1 MAGKAF
7 NLTAQLNL
15 VGPNNIKPV
24 VGKIKREL
32 SGIKANVNVGLEKNA
47 SRNIKAVKGEVQKLN
62 AELLQT
68 AKLTGTVSNSL
79 KTMASSAKS
88 AQTSTASLSA
98 TAKDSR
104 SSIKD
109 VDKSIQ
115 DASFS
120 MRDFGE
126 QSRLAVKRFLAFSV
140 AAAPLYALTR
150 AISRAFDEFV
160 NFDKELTRLVQVSGK
175 SRASLK
181 GLTIEISNLSTNLGV
196 SSNELISISTTL
208 AQAGLSIGQ
217 TTIALEALAKAALA
231 PTFDDLNRTVE
242 GSIALMRQFG
252 ISSNQLEAS
261 LGSINAVAAQFAV
274 EAGDIIS
281 AIQRTGGVF
290 AAASNGVS
298 QGTDALNEFVAVF
311 TSVRATTRESAE
323 TIATGLRTIFTR
335 IQRGSTIDFLR
346 EMGVQL
352 TDAEGKFIGP
362 YKAIERLSG
371 ALRRLDPRDLKFS
384 QIVEELGGFRQIG
397 KVIPLIQ
404 QFTTAQQALKVAQ
417 EGQGSL
423 AKDAITAQQSLAV
436 QVSKVREEFVGFVR
450 SIGES
455 KTFQVVTKF
464 VLGFASSLISVGK
477 AFKPI
482 LPFLAILGAI
492 KGTKLAIDFGS
503 GLLGG
508 GKGKGGAGGAGAG
521 GGGSGGGAGPQ
532 KGIDPAAIKANT
544 DASTR
549 NSEALMGNTGAIN
562 SLTEAINT
570 LKGQIGSSP
579 QTSGSNTILGADG
592 QPLAFASGGSV
603 PGTGNSDT
611 VPAML
616 TPGEFVIRK
625 KAVSKIGVDKL
636 NSINKYSDGGNVY
649 ASKKSYG
656 MLIADEGD
664 PPDHDLVRAT
674 IPDAEG
680 NKNQYVAPVSVSGFT
695 RTKDYQKQQKKL
707 PKAIDSMAKELSKS
721 IGGKELEASSIATS
735 KALTA
740 TAAGKLFEGYVLA
753 AANMKDPGTDRFD
766 IPTANSDIQGLTT
779 QPISDFTDVK
789 ISDSPPNRKS
799 IIEKAVAEDR
809 KSFRKS
815 NTIPYERRGRP
826 RKYNLGGYIRKY
838 EDGAT
843 VEGRTLQEKLL
854 EQIASYGRAA
864 GIKDILDIP
873 SGDREI
879 GKLLNA
885 NNVKQ
890 GKNLDQVE
898 EILSRVA
905 AAKGKKAQADAD
917 RVGQLDKVGVVGL
930 VDTNN
935 QLGYSKDFE
944 WKLPDANKTVLAKVR
959 GFKQRY
965 MDAVRQ
971 MQKETSESAMTLA
984 DNVQYADI
992 FGDGD
997 IAFDFDK
1004 TLVKNAEIL
1013 DSNGNDDIPSY
1024 SNRDKVEEALKGATL
1039 TRLGNKL
1046 KSLTQANPDFIKS
1059 TRILTARPQGTADLL
1074 SKTLQRLGLPYDTG
1088 SITGVGGTDS
1098 DVSQGKAENLSKLE
1112 KLVDDNANNV
1122 GAALKAGKQ
1131 ATQYSEPRAFGTEL
1145 DEKLGQGLIEGA
1157 VVEKAL
1163 FSLGAN
1169 LPSLDQ
1175 LEQNRAIDFPSGL
1188 GSAAKFFGIDPDIPT
1203 EVKRTLDASA
1213 FKRARGE
1220 FARFFKPAEFAEG
1233 GSVRQNIETEDGSS
1247 LIARFMKDFSSS
1259 GEVAA
1264 SSIGG
1269 GLYSVTASQAS
1280 GGGGR
1285 SLYDAVMEMA
1295 TAKGGSLV
1303 SDRSRVSQDALTK
1316 IWGNYYNKG
1325 AGQDGKPVG
1334 KSVVSPKNMYTGSL
1348 MRDEDYPS
1356 EDPSSW
1362 KGEALP
1368 LQYAYS
1374 KFAKGGSVEDKVPA
1388 LLTPGEFVVN
1398 KKAATR
1404 LGANTLNKLNHADTV
1419 QGFNK
1424 GGAVGYIQKLSIG
1437 GYPEDST
1444 DEIKAAIDKMVDDIN
1459 KEIVALYRQAGQ
1471 KLQVQGNTG
1480 ETGTKEVDGKQMDSS
1495 SRKAYYAMNP
1505 SESGNELLERYVREN
1520 FQVSKRT
1527 QSWLKK
1533 LSADQAKAGEK
1544 NEVTGFRSKYS
1555 TKGGFVDSVQTGR
1568 RSSTKEKDA
1577 ERYDKMMSDVASEA
1591 EKIAVLEQQI
1601 IEIRTHG
1608 LESVKKQV
1616 QSIKEEASR
1625 TTTSPVGSG
1634 TNNMPPGVNPPDPP
1648 EPPETIKPGQNPWIT
1663 AAKVPQSETVQ
1674 AKNPIEEKA
1683 QATGNALDKLK
1694 DKFNVVA
1701 EKLGGTTAALSLMAS
1716 TLATQLPEL
1725 YKTIDRFA
1733 GSELAQSEVAAG
1745 IAGGIQQGGASAMAG
1760 IKLAKESGMS
1770 NRGVAATG
1778 AATAIGGAVTGYLEA
1793 QSLKREENLDRFLKE
1808 SNANFEK
1815 ALNKLQTDSTGMS
1828 AADREREERQAY
1840 AELGS
1845 QLDALG
1851 TPMENATVT
1860 WETQVS
1866 RAASAMGTFAQTLAA
1881 LSMIRMGMGG
1891 GGGRPRRRRGRR
1903 GFADG
1908 GIVYASDG
1916 MLVDYTPKGTDTIP
1930 AMLSPGEFVVNAKS
1944 TKKHRGLL
1952 SSINKNK
1959 GGSIGSSRK
1968 IKYLQDGSDG
1978 TDDAY
1983 RAGQEISESFADGL
1997 DLIQMQSEST
2007 AVNIA
2012 SAGTQSVAAGMIPFA
2027 GAGIDYTSAAANFA
2041 EGNVVDGSIDA
2052 LFGTV
2057 DLVTDAIQT
2066 ATYATGAGAPVAAV
2080 GGAGVQVATDATQA
2094 GLKKA
2099 VKEIGPAVV
2108 KGVDETLVGA
2118 QIIAKESWQSAT
2130 KYAADAADATKK
2142 NFSSAVDA
2150 TKKGFSDAGTYIAT
2164 KWNATSE
2171 AVGDFVVTNYNKAAK
2186 GLGDAGT
2193 AITKKWNDAGEAV
2206 KSGWNNAGAFVR
2218 KKWVQAGDFIFGK
2231 GGKKAAGNAAGDAAQ
2246 QGGKGFFGK
2255 IGTQLM
2261 QLLPG
2266 VVAGAITAG
2275 GAAGGGG
2282 ASEEQ
2287 RRNQEKRNERLD
2299 QLRKMAELEAK
2310 KMKTSDINNRVRS
2323 VSGMSDS
2330 DERTAKLTGANNP
2343 MEIAAQRAK
2352 LEAAGVDSRAG
2363 NRRRIAERAQA
2374 AQQKLDRGED
2384 LTTGEQSAIQ
2394 QNKMMA
2400 DAIDEM
2406 YQDAFSKG
2414 FTGNEIQKENMIR
2427 AGGSEKAIAAE
2438 KKAEQNVK
2446 AGKDELDGLSDEEK
2460 GLLETRRN
2468 MMRIGKRYIGNQN
2481 EQILLQERQNRL
2493 MNEAKTASENFIAAM
2508 QTMQSGIKRATD
2520 EFNVSMTK
2528 IDNAVGIIDGK
2539 IPKVDRSAENL
2550 FGNLEA
2556 YTPDE
2561 VKKASREQSATMG
2574 LDQIVSGIRTS
2585 REGGVEEI
2593 TLGKQLEESALAQ
2606 QTLERELP
2614 RIFRE
2619 NAGTEDSSNVR
2630 KEIEA
2635 ALVAS
2640 GMNEQSAQEMSRQVA
2655 NAAQRQ
2661 TDTGNSVSW
2670 NKLSEDVPGL
2680 LDNVKSLKEATA
2692 MQQALAKAQNDA
2704 LDQINSQLNAASDR
2718 MAKAVQL
2725 RADAE
2730 KTMADMDLQLQQA
2743 TSGYTV
2749 SLEDMNKP
2757 FNVQMEAL
2765 TRGTDVNNPA
2775 GTANLEDLL
2784 SRRAKAQGEM
2794 KRLEETQAGVNMSGD
2809 EKAIKAH
2816 QKAMKDNSTAVKTSN
2831 AALNKFATDSTRAA
2845 NAMNKVQDLVQVRQA
2860 RQNFMLE
2867 DLSNMDNPEF
2877 MLNRADNARS
2887 IDKVESGTASARDIQ
2902 NVAKEFQTIMAMRD
2916 PEERDSFKKSF
2927 IQQAAQNSG
2936 YSEKELERAFDP
2948 ASDPVVIQAREIA
2961 KGYAEEQAAAQKA
2974 LAADQE
2980 RAANIMTDGVVD
2992 SAINF
2997 RRTILDAAKTAAA
3010 ELRGASENAM
3020 FTSNE
3025 MGSGFTTGIL
3035 ENSTAAGSMATIQ
3048 AGLAAQGTGGPGDG
3062 AVSLDTSAMRD
3073 ILTGAVEGMDQLD
3086 DAQLSAMVKSG
3097 AVSTSQ
3103 VDEDGNRVDLK
3114 KILEDQGIGAV
3125 KDVLGDRENESMV
3138 SVDPDL
3144 LSDIIEGGQLSFN
3157 QEQLALLS
3165 ENGVIR
3171 FDFAGM
3177 QELKENNLI
3186 KIDGEGLTRLEDI
3199 LARYQTFTQNNG
3211 GGEAD
3216 GMATGGVVYASQGK
3230 MIGMKPKGT
3239 DTVPAML
3246 TPGEFVINKKATSKN
3261 LGLLRA
3267 INTGR
3272 AGGYS
3277 EGGVVYLAD
3286 GSSDP
3291 VGSNKDTENISEK
3304 SAFNK
3309 DMKKRMEGKL
3319 VQSVQFSRGANRMYI
3334 NAWNGPEK
3342 DRLMEQIEAVFGM
3355 FGFGHQEGTK
3365 MDGNPLFHDL
3375 NQLVADIPQP
3385 ITSPIMNDVI
3395 NRGVE
3400 TDAAEALIGI
3410 GHQAYDRWHEK
3421 YERIISNFLSRITDE
3436 DLMPQAIEKQ
3446 KIPGVSS
3453 PESEAGTI
3461 TQLDLQKE
3469 AAKMGTALAS
3479 MRDPEEKRAYVTNFI
3494 DKLVQ
3499 NSAYTRKQLE
3509 AAFPFSGYTP
3519 DKGQVGGFEK
3529 RAQAAKEEMGSGG
3542 AEVEIPKPEEK
3553 LMTPAEITAFNNE
3566 DTAATTDS
3574 PDYYS
3579 YGTYARWLKNLIQ
3592 VMRKKERR
3600 VDVNGSPIKD
3610 RFTFDG
3616 STLMSKDGEIGM
3628 GLGKK
3633 GDIQD
3638 DIKGKYTDLLSG
3650 IKDKSE
3656 SSTKSLQN
3664 MPADYKQMESAENA
3678 REILAQDAESQDGF
3692 LPKDRKA
3699 SLGFTGQMLP
3709 NIVDNFLASV
3719 KAGQLWNNSGG
3730 WALANHDGMYEH
3742 GLESYFIPNMLQT
3755 LRDIGQVLG
3764 QVNVGEFSPDFAE
3777 SLDWINS
3784 TPTEASDRKTRIAA
3798 QKELGIETPDEGA
3811 TAESQYKRASNYWG
3825 RVDGVYQKMME
3836 ANHKK
3841 FSEAE
3846 GFARGGHIF
3855 RPRGTDTVPAMLT
3868 PGEFVVNRSATQ
3880 KNLGLLRQ
3888 INGNPNTKYFS
3899 RGGAVQYLA
3908 DGDLAQ
3914 AGSGISA
3921 ISVDFSAITSAMDIF
3936 QTSVSDFIGSA
3947 AALAAPD
3954 FGVFNAGVVKLE
3966 NTLPILENSV
3976 SNLNAAAA
3984 TLGQNIGNV
3993 ASLVNALSTIP
4004 SSIELRGRI
4013 DMPTSFVV
4021 SLEGQTA
4028 GVDIDMKKEILNTVA
4043 DKLEANNVQ
4052 FNVEGLRQAANN

>member
-32 SGIKANVNVGLEKNA
+32 SGIKANVNLSLEKNA
-47 SRNIKAVKGEVQKLN
+47 SRNIKAIKGEVQKLN
-62 AELLQT
+62 TELLQT

-79 KTMASSAKS
+79 KTMAASAKS
-88 AQTSTASLSA
+88 AQTSTASLSS

-252 ISSNQLEAS
+252 ISTNQLEGA
-261 LGSINAVAAQFAV
+261 LGSINAVAASFAV

-521 GGGSGGGAGPQ
+521 GGSSGGGAGPQ
-532 KGIDPAAIKANT
+532 KGIDPSAIKANT

-570 LKGQIGSSP
+570 LKSQIGSSP

-753 AANMKDPGTDRFD
+753 ASNMKDPGTDRFD

-1444 DEIKAAIDKMVDDIN
+1444 DEIKAAIDKMVNDIN
-1459 KEIVALYRQAGQ
+1459 KEIVALYRQAGK

-1505 SESGNELLERYVREN
+1505 SESGNELLERYAREN

-1533 LSADQAKAGEK
+1533 LSGDQAKAGEK

-1555 TKGGFVDSVQTGR
+1555 TEGGFVNSVQTGR
-1568 RSSTKEKDA
+1568 KSSTKEKDA

-1591 EKIAVLEQQI
+1591 EKIATLEQQI

-1608 LESVKKQV
+1608 LESIKKQV
-1616 QSIKEEASR
+1616 QSIKEGASK
-1625 TTTSPVGSG
+1625 TTASPVGSG

-1770 NRGVAATG
+1770 NKGVAATG

-1828 AADREREERQAY
+1828 TADREREERQAY

-1891 GGGRPRRRRGRR
+1891 GGGGRPRRRRGRR

-1944 TKKHRGLL
+1944 TKKNRGLL

-1968 IKYLQDGSDG
+1968 IKYLQDGSDEE
-1978 TDDAY
+1978 Y
-1983 RAGQEISESFADGL
+1983 RAGSELHPRVADAL
-1997 DLIQMQSEST
+1997 DVIQMQSEST

-2027 GAGIDYTSAAANFA
+2027 GAGIDYTSAAANFS

-2052 LFGTV
+2052 LFGTI

-2099 VKEIGPAVV
+2099 VKEFGPAVA
-2108 KGVDETLVGA
+2108 KGADEAFTGA
-2118 QIIAKESWQSAT
+2118 KIIAKESWQSAT

-2150 TKKGFSDAGTYIAT
+2150 TKKGFSDAGTYVAKKWDAT
-2164 KWNATSE
+2164 VDA
-2171 AVGDFVVTNYNKAAK
+2171 AGDFAVKSYDKAAK
-2186 GLGDAGT
+2186 GIADAGT
-2193 AITKKWNDAGEAV
+2193 TISKKWTEAGDAV
-2206 KSGWNNAGAFVR
+2206 KSGWSNASAFVS
-2218 KKWVQAGDFIFGK
+2218 KKWSQAGDFIFGK

-2255 IGTQLM
+2255 IGTQLA

-2330 DERTAKLTGANNP
+2330 DARTAKLTGANNP

-2384 LTTGEQSAIQ
+2384 LTTGEQSAVQ

-2400 DAIDEM
+2400 DAINEM

-2414 FTGNEIQKENMIR
+2414 FTGNEIQKENMIG
-2427 AGGSEKAIAAE
+2427 AGGSDEAIAAE

-2446 AGKDELDGLSDEEK
+2446 TGKDELDGLSDEEK
-2460 GLLETRRN
+2460 ELLKTRRN

-2784 SRRAKAQGEM
+2784 SRRDKAQGEM

-2809 EKAIKAH
+2809 RDAIIAH
-2816 QKAMKDNSTAVKTSN
+2816 QKAMKDNSVAVKTSN

-2961 KGYAEEQAAAQKA
+2961 KGYAEEQATAQKA

-2980 RAANIMTDGVVD
+2980 RAAKIMTDGVVD
-2992 SAINF
+2992 SAIGF

-3025 MGSGFTTGIL
+3025 MGGGFTTGIL

-3086 DAQLSAMVKSG
+3086 NAQLSKMVGSG
-3097 AVSTSQ
+3097 AVTTSQ
-3103 VDEDGNRVDLK
+3103 VDEDGNQIDLK
-3114 KILEDQGIGAV
+3114 KMLQDQGIGAV

-3211 GGEAD
+3211 GGGAD

-3291 VGSNKDTENISEK
+3291 VGSNDENISEK

-3334 NAWNGPEK
+3334 NAWNSPEK

-3365 MDGNPLFHDL
+3365 MAGNPLFHDL

-3436 DLMPQAIEKQ
+3436 DILPQAIEK
-3446 KIPGVSS
+3446 IPAVSS
-3453 PESEAGTI
+3453 PEKDFEFNPNFEEDQGTNI
-3461 TQLDLQKE
+3461 ETSTKIKKKE
-3469 AAKMGTALAS
+3469 A
-3479 MRDPEEKRAYVTNFI
+3479 V
-3494 DKLVQ
+3494 
-3499 NSAYTRKQLE
+3499 
-3509 AAFPFSGYTP
+3509 
-3519 DKGQVGGFEK
+3519 GFEK

-3638 DIKGKYTDLLSG
+3638 DIRGKYTDLLVG

-3656 SSTKSLQN
+3656 SSTESLQH
-3664 MPADYKQMESAENA
+3664 MPVDYKQMESAVDA
-3678 REILAQDAESQDGF
+3678 RELLAQDAESQHGS
-3692 LPKDRKA
+3692 LPKDRKDL
-3699 SLGFTGQMLP
+3699 LGFTGFVLP
-3709 NIVDNFLASV
+3709 NIVDNFLKSV
-3719 KAGQLWNNSGG
+3719 QDGKLWNNSGG
-3730 WALANHDGMYEH
+3730 WALANHDGLYEH

-3764 QVNVGEFSPDFAE
+3764 QANVGEFSPDFAE

-3784 TPTEASDRKTRIAA
+3784 TPTEASDRETRIAA

-3908 DGDLAQ
+3908 DGSKDKVK

-3921 ISVDFSAITSAMDIF
+3921 ISIDFSAITTAMDTF
-3936 QTSVSDFIGSA
+3936 KASVGDFIGSA

-3954 FGVFNAGVVKLE
+3954 FGVFNAGVIKLE

-4028 GVDIDMKKEILNTVA
+4028 GVDIDIKKEILNTVA